1 MKKPRDIF
9 LINLRSN
16 GLWLYQALE
25 AGRDLSLRLN
35 CQLTLFEYLV
45 IFIYFHLYVAIFL
58 YERLPFKK
66 IQFAMRCPIPQILHK
81 TPKTDWPNL
90 VSFKKY
96 AYINRSLLCPK
107 MLFLK
112 LNFWTLKIEWTKPD
126 KTNRSGFYKNTMHK
140 TNEQTQIPIGA
151 HGHLSF
157 HSIIITLPTVG
168 LRISSGLNILNSL
181 YNLQQPKVL
190 FTLQNL

>member
-1 MKKPRDIF
+1 MSINIIWIF
-9 LINLRSN
+9 
-16 GLWLYQALE
+16 GDFY
-25 AGRDLSLRLN
+25 
-35 CQLTLFEYLV
+35 LFPERHCSAY
-45 IFIYFHLYVAIFL
+45 LYVAIFL
-58 YERLPFKK
+58 YARLPFKK
-66 IQFAMRCPIPQILHK
+66 LQFAMRYPVPQILHK
-81 TPKTDWPNL
+81 TLKTDKPHFA
-90 VSFKKY
+90 SIKK
-96 AYINRSLLCPK
+96 SLLGPK

-168 LRISSGLNILNSL
+168 IMISSGLNNLNSL